1 VNRTLSSR
9 RDDIGCELAGFRE
22 HRLNPSSAGHSGPDR
37 ARAQTELDPMLAGS
51 FDEENVSKRREAI
64 DNDIP
69 VVLCLDICCL
79 TWPIFSGAIDVRG
92 AHARATAHADDH
104 NYERQRA

>member
-1 VNRTLSSR
+1 
-9 RDDIGCELAGFRE
+9 
-22 HRLNPSSAGHSGPDR
+22 
-37 ARAQTELDPMLAGS
+37 MLAGS

-92 AHARATAHADDH
+92 AHAVRTRMPMIIIMSGNEHDLMG
-104 NYERQRA
+104 